1 MWIPACAGMTRGMK
15 MADKETKNKDADEKK
30 SDKVLT
36 DAEKIAQHI
45 EQLTTEKDETLGKL
59 QRISADYANYQKRTP
74 KLVAD
79 SVAYEKKAIIRS
91 LLPSFDNL
99 ALALANAGA
108 AAETEAGD
116 SFVKGVQ
123 LVYDHILDAL
133 KNHGVEQ
140 IESLGE
146 QFDPSVHEAMM
157 RRTEDDKPD
166 NIVLEEFQVGFKLNG
181 QVIRPSKVIVNMI
194 PSEEQPQTQECDED
208 EKQAEETGEEK
219 Q

>member
-1 MWIPACAGMTRGMK
+1 MTG
-15 MADKETKNKDADEKK
+15 KETKKKEANEKK
-30 SDKVLT
+30 SDKALT
-36 DAEKIAQHI
+36 EVEKLARQI
-45 EQLTTEKDETLGKL
+45 EQLTKEKDETFEKL

-74 KLVAD
+74 KLIAD
-79 SVAYEKKAIIRS
+79 SVAYDKKAIIRS

-108 AAETEAGD
+108 ATETEAGD

-123 LVYDHILDAL
+123 LVYDHMLDAL

-140 IESLGE
+140 IEAAGQ
-146 QFDPSVHEAMM
+146 QFDPTLHEAML
-157 RRTEDDKPD
+157 RRTEEDKPD
-166 NIVLEEFQVGFKLNG
+166 NVVLEEFQVGFKLNG

-194 PSEEQPQTQECDED
+194 PSEDQSQDQKCDEG
-208 EKQAEETGEEK
+208 EKESDQTGEEN